1 MYDLSGLT
9 LKQMTECGAALR
21 RLGDGAGSM
30 EAAADRVVRFFHDHF
45 GADDERACVLARCYK
60 THPYADLEP
69 EQQEFVR
76 GVLGAEPPSAAVRC
90 LTLLATAGERA
101 EWNSRHRSIG
111 HSAIPLPSAQMIERF
126 PMVAR
131 LVDQLGMEV
140 RTLIQPDPLLFLDLQ
155 QRSFNIFY
163 VPEALG
169 SPYIPAQENFVIP
182 FGVKSV
188 LGFGGILPTGDLFAI
203 ILFARVHV
211 PPNTAELFKP
221 LALSVKLALLP
232 FAAGPTFD
240 FGSDSPRAEADF
252 LENR

>member
-9 LKQMTECGAALR
+9 LKEMTECGAALR
-21 RLGDGAGSM
+21 RLGEGAESM
-30 EAAADRVVRFFHDHF
+30 EQAANRVVRFFYENF
-45 GADDERACVLARCYK
+45 GADENGARGNVLVRFYK
-60 THPYADLEP
+60 THAYGELEP
-69 EQQEFVR
+69 EQREFVR
-76 GVLGAEPPSAAVRC
+76 GVLGGEPPSAAVRC
-90 LTLLATAGERA
+90 LTLLATAGGQP

-111 HSAIPLPSAQMIERF
+111 HKAIPLPSAQTIERF

-131 LVDQLGMEV
+131 LVSQLGIEV
-140 RTLIQPDPLLFLDLQ
+140 STVVEPDPTLFLDLQ
-155 QRSFNIFY
+155 QQTFNIFH

-188 LGFGGILPTGDLFAI
+188 LGFGGVLPAGDLFAT

-211 PPNTAELFKP
+211 PPNTAELFNP

-232 FAAGPTFD
+232 FASGPIFD
-240 FGSDSPRAEADF
+240 SARAEADF